1 VDLLRSWTARLG
13 IGGLAGYGV
22 TEAAIPRL
30 VAESRAGSMKTN
42 PIELTDEELA
52 GILRA
57 SL

>member
-1 VDLLRSWTARLG
+1 VATLRSWTTTLG

-22 TEAAIPRL
+22 TAADIPPL
-30 VAESRAGSMKTN
+30 VVESRAGSMKTN

-52 GILRA
+52 GILRD